1 MNEEQ
6 FAELSAGYALHALSP
21 DDLAAFEA
29 ARAEHPE
36 WDHHVS
42 TDAATAASL
51 ADGIAEVPPPL
62 TLRSTLLAKIA
73 ADAAAEATAEQ
84 QPPPA
89 RPEYVE
95 PAPTTNTIQTVA
107 RRNWTRGLLALA
119 ASLVLLVALGYG
131 AVAINDYL
139 NRPVAVVALAEIEA
153 ASDAQEATGEL
164 VEGGTV
170 TAHWSESVG
179 KAVVTSNALGA
190 LSDDETYEMWI
201 VRDGGAMSAGLFT
214 AQADA
219 ETAALLDEGVES
231 GDVIAVTIEPE
242 GGSPTGQPS
251 SDPIVAIPTTG

>member
-36 WDHHVS
+36 WEHHVT

-51 ADGIAEVPPPL
+51 ADGAAEVPPPL
-62 TLRSTLLAKIA
+62 TLRSTLLAKVA
-73 ADAAAEATAEQ
+73 ADAAAEDTAE

-139 NRPVAVVALAEIEA
+139 NRPAAVVALSEIEA
-153 ASDAQEATGEL
+153 APDAQEASGEL
-164 VEGGTV
+164 ADGGTV
-170 TAHWSESVG
+170 TAYWSESLG
-179 KAVVTSNALGA
+179 KAVITSSALPAVGEG
-190 LSDDETYEMWI
+190 ETYEMWF
-201 VRDGGAMSAGLFT
+201 VRGDAPVSAGLFEPST
-214 AQADA
+214 GDA
-219 ETAALLDEGVES
+219 TTALLEGPVEP
-231 GDVIAVTIEPE
+231 GDVIAVTVEPA
-242 GGSPTGQPS
+242 GGSPTGAPT
-251 SDPIVAIPTTG
+251 SDPIVAIPTA